1 MHYPIP
7 LDLARKVKYLDSSPI
22 WEALLEY
29 LAHRQ
34 DQLNSLLFSEDEEDG
49 AIVKRVMKASG
60 GKTEISNLRNL
71 PKLARDICETEAV
84 KAEFADK
91 KGRT

>member
-1 MHYPIP
+1 MQHPIP
-7 LDLARKVKYLDSSPI
+7 LDLAQRVKYLDQDPI
-22 WEALLEY
+22 WEVLLAY
-29 LAHRQ
+29 LNYRL
-34 DQLNSLLFSEDEEDG
+34 DLLNSPLFSEDEEDG

-71 PKLARDICETEAV
+71 PELARQICESEAR
-84 KAEFADK
+84 KAEAADR